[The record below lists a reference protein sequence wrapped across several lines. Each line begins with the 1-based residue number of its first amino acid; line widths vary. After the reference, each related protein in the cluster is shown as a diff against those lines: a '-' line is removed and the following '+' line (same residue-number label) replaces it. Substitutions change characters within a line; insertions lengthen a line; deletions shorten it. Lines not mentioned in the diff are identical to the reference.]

1 MICKGPPPRAETPQN
16 AITEE
21 KDIMISHGKEIKV
34 FTGNSNP
41 ALAEA
46 ICAEL
51 YRTLGNANVSQ
62 FADGECSVS
71 VFEPVRGKDVFIV
84 QSTCNH
90 VNDNLMELLIMIDAM
105 RRASAG
111 RITAVI
117 PYFGYAR
124 QDRKAKSRDPISA
137 KLVANLITAAG
148 ADRLLTMDLHAAQ
161 IQGFFD
167 IPVDNLQGG
176 HLFVKH
182 FVNMFGKGNE
192 DVMVVSPD
200 VGSTARARS
209 FSMKLGTNM
218 AIVDKRRERANPSEV
233 MNIIGDVRGKTCILL
248 DDIVDTAG
256 SIVGAAKAIK
266 EIGGAK
272 EVYACATHG
281 VLSGP
286 ALDRINSSCIKE
298 MLLLDTIPYPANR
311 AKCDKIK
318 YLSTASVFAEAIRHI
333 YEEVSISNLFE

>member
-1 MICKGPPPRAETPQN
+1 MRPETGQDKMN
-16 AITEE
+16 
-21 KDIMISHGKEIKV
+21 KDDYGGKREMISHGKEIKV
-34 FTGNSNP
+34 FAGNSNP
-41 ALAEA
+41 ELAEH
-46 ICAEL
+46 ICSEL
-51 YRTLGNANVSQ
+51 YKTLGKADVAQ

-137 KLVANLITAAG
+137 KLVANLITTAG
-148 ADRLLTMDLHAAQ
+148 ADRVLTMDLHAAQ

-167 IPVDNLQGG
+167 IPVDNLLGS

-200 VGSTARARS
+200 VGSTARVRA
-209 FSMKLGTNM
+209 FSMKLGVNM
-218 AIVDKRRERANPSEV
+218 AIVDKRREKANQSEV
-233 MNIIGDVRGKTCILL
+233 MNIIGNVEGKTCILL

-256 SIVGAAKAIK
+256 SLCGAAKAIS

-272 EVYACATHG
+272 KVYACATHG

-286 ALDRINSSCIKE
+286 AIERIENSCIE
-298 MLLLDTIPYPANR
+298 ELLLLDTIPYPS
-311 AKCDKIK
+311 DKPACSKIR
-318 YLSTASVFAEAIRHI
+318 YISTAPVFAEAIRRI
-333 YEEVSISNLFE
+333 YEEVSISNLFD

>member
-1 MICKGPPPRAETPQN
+1 
-16 AITEE
+16 
-21 KDIMISHGKEIKV
+21 MISHGKEIKV
-34 FTGNSNP
+34 FAGNSNP
-41 ALAEA
+41 ELAEH
-46 ICAEL
+46 ICSEL
-51 YRTLGNANVSQ
+51 YRTLGKADVAQ

-111 RITAVI
+111 RITAVV

-137 KLVANLITAAG
+137 KLVANLITTAG
-148 ADRLLTMDLHAAQ
+148 ADRVLTMDLHAAQ

-167 IPVDNLQGG
+167 IPVDNLLGS

-200 VGSTARARS
+200 VGSTARVRA
-209 FSMKLGTNM
+209 FSMKLGVNM
-218 AIVDKRRERANPSEV
+218 AIVDKRREKANQSEV
-233 MNIIGDVRGKTCILL
+233 MNIIGNVEGKTCILL

-256 SIVGAAKAIK
+256 SLCGAAKAIS

-272 EVYACATHG
+272 KVYACATHG

-286 ALDRINSSCIKE
+286 AIERIENSCIE
-298 MLLLDTIPYPANR
+298 ELLLLDTIPYPSDKPAC
-311 AKCDKIK
+311 AKIK
-318 YLSTASVFAEAIRHI
+318 YLSTAPVFAEAIRRI
-333 YEEVSISNLFE
+333 YEEVSISNLFD

>member
-1 MICKGPPPRAETPQN
+1 
-16 AITEE
+16 
-21 KDIMISHGKEIKV
+21 MISHGKEIKV

-41 ALAEA
+41 ALAED
-46 ICAEL
+46 ICAQL
-51 YRTLGNANVSQ
+51 YKSLGNASVSQ
-62 FADGECSVS
+62 FADGECSIS

-90 VNDNLMELLIMIDAM
+90 VNDNLMELLIIIDAM

-117 PYFGYAR
+117 PDFGYAR

-148 ADRLLTMDLHAAQ
+148 ADRVLTMDLHAAQ

-167 IPVDNLQGG
+167 IPVDNLMGS
-176 HLFVKH
+176 HLFVRH
-182 FVNMFGKGNE
+182 FVKMFGKGNE

-200 VGSTARARS
+200 VGSTARVRA
-209 FSMKLGTNM
+209 FSMKLGVNM
-218 AIVDKRRERANPSEV
+218 AIVDKRREKANQSEV
-233 MNIIGDVRGKTCILL
+233 MNIIGNVEGKTCILL

-256 SIVGAAKAIK
+256 SLCGAAKAIS

-272 EVYACATHG
+272 KVYACATHG

-286 ALDRINSSCIKE
+286 AIERIENSCIE
-298 MLLLDTIPYPANR
+298 ELLLLDTIPYPSDKPA
-311 AKCDKIK
+311 CSKIK
-318 YLSTASVFAEAIRHI
+318 YLSTAPVFAEAIRRI
-333 YEEVSISNLFE
+333 YEEVSISNLFD